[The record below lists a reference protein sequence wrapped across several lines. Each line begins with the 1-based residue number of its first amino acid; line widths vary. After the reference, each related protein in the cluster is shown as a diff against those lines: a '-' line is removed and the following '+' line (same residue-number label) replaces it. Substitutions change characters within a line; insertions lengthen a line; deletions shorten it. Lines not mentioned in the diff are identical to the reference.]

1 MKKTMLVAATLVAL
15 NGAWAA
21 EESPWTW
28 RIGVT
33 RITPHVNSGD
43 VMPVPNPI
51 FNGIKTDVG
60 ADSELSGGINYRF
73 DNRWALDLP
82 LALPFKQKTYGAG
95 IAQGKGQIG
104 SFKSLPATLLLQ
116 YSLNDRSTNFR
127 PYVGAGITYAKFFG
141 ETPTAGNADFKIES
155 KFAPSI
161 QLGAQWKLS
170 DAWSLDVNY
179 IQTYLST
186 HTSIPKTSFG
196 TPGGQDATV
205 NPSALSIAFAHGF

>member
-33 RITPHVNSGD
+33 RITPHVNSGEL
-43 VMPVPNPI
+43 VLLPEE
-51 FNGIKTDVG
+51 IKTKIKSDVG

-127 PYVGAGITYAKFFG
+127 PYVGAGITYAKIFG
-141 ETPTAGNADFKIES
+141 ETPTTGNEDFKIES
-155 KFAPSI
+155 KFAPSV

-179 IQTYLST
+179 IQTYLRTQTSLP
-186 HTSIPKTSFG
+186 HTSAGK
-196 TPGGQDATV
+196 PGRSDSTV
-205 NPSALSIAFAHGF
+205 NPSALSIAFVHGF